1 MTGLTTIEQ
10 LKVNYL
16 NVKAEYDGLMN
27 LVEPFEQLHEIEVE
41 KMRVKMREEFDA
53 KHEKLLTAFSD
64 AHETFQAAEK
74 ELKAAVLSEWQRM
87 TKADPAI
94 RTVAPG
100 CVVRVTRKPEI
111 TDKAEA
117 FKFAIAQFNAGNDKF
132 LSFDSKQFAKV
143 GEGLILAGVASSFAR
158 MEDFPSVSL
167 APGAFAVKEA
177 DNE

>member
-1 MTGLTTIEQ
+1 MTGLTKIEQ
-10 LKVNYL
+10 LKADYL
-16 NVKAEYDGLMN
+16 TAKTTYDQLMN
-27 LVEPFEQLHEIEVE
+27 LVEPIEQLHEIEVE
-41 KMRVKMREEFDA
+41 KMRVKMREDFDA
-53 KHEKLLTAFSD
+53 KHANLLTAFDS
-64 AHETFQAAEK
+64 AHEAFQSVEK

-111 TDKAEA
+111 TDKTEA